1 MREGWETDATDTG
14 GAIIRKRT
22 AAQFNERDVLVLLC
36 HLPEG
41 IHKFV
46 VLFFEGVEDV
56 SMSISR
62 MKEVLAFLVEL
73 LVFWRRTCYSDRQ
86 TTVMTVI
93 IDTNIW
99 QEILLTVKAI
109 TMPKFPNFAVVASNC
124 TF

>member
-1 MREGWETDATDTG
+1 M
-14 GAIIRKRT
+14 
-22 AAQFNERDVLVLLC
+22 
-36 HLPEG
+36 
-41 IHKFV
+41 

-109 TMPKFPNFAVVASNC
+109 TMQKFPNFPVVVSNY